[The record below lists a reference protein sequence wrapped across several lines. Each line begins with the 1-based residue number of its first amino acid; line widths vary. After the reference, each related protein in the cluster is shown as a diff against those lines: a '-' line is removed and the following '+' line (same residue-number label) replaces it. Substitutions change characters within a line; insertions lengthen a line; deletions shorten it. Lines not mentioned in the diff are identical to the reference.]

1 MKPSLFIGSSSEGL
15 EVARAIE
22 DNLHKDAE
30 VTIWN
35 EGVFGLNRGN
45 LESLVAALERFDFAI
60 LVITPDDVTIS
71 RDETMQAPRDN
82 VMFELGLF
90 MGRLGRN
97 RTYAFSSDAKNMRL
111 PSDLAGVS
119 LAIYQH
125 DRSDGNL
132 QAATSPGC
140 NQIRR
145 LIRELGISDARGA
158 QRLSKATH
166 DIEGI
171 TLNVAQVVNLLAQS
185 RVLELEVI
193 KSQFGAMIDG
203 DFLQKIINDLEAISK
218 VTTKSNETQG

>member
-22 DNLHKDAE
+22 DNLHKDTE

-35 EGVFGLNRGN
+35 EGVFGLNQGN
-45 LESLVAALERFDFAI
+45 LESLVGALERFDFAI
-60 LVITPDDVTIS
+60 LVITPDDVTTS
-71 RDETMQAPRDN
+71 RDETKPAPRDN

-97 RTYAFSSDAKNMRL
+97 RTYALCSDAPNLRL
-111 PSDLAGVS
+111 PSDLAGVN
-119 LAIYQH
+119 LATYQH

-132 QAATSPGC
+132 QAATSPAC

-145 LIRELGISDARGA
+145 VIRELGISEVRSA

-166 DIEGI
+166 DVEGI
-171 TLNVAQVVNLLAQS
+171 TQNVARVVNLLAKS

-193 KSQFGAMIDG
+193 KSQFGPIING
-203 DFLQKIINDLEAISK
+203 DFLQKIIDDLEAI
-218 VTTKSNETQG
+218 NEATNEDTEP

>member
-22 DNLHKDAE
+22 DNLHKDVE
-30 VTIWN
+30 VTVWN
-35 EGVFGLNRGN
+35 EGVFGLNQGS
-45 LESLVAALERFDFAI
+45 LESLVGALERFDFAI

-71 RDETMQAPRDN
+71 RDETKQAPRDN

-97 RTYAFSSDAKNMRL
+97 RTYALCSDAPNLRL

-119 LAIYQH
+119 LATYQH

-132 QAATSPGC
+132 QAATSPAC

-145 LIRELGISDARGA
+145 VISELGISEARGA

-166 DIEGI
+166 DMEGI
-171 TLNVAQVVNLLAQS
+171 TQNVARVVNLLAKS

-193 KSQFGAMIDG
+193 KSQFGSMING
-203 DFLQKIINDLEAISK
+203 DFLQKIIDDLEAINE
-218 VTTKSNETQG
+218 VTNEGTEQ

>member
-35 EGVFGLNRGN
+35 EGVFGLNQGN
-45 LESLVAALERFDFAI
+45 LESLVGALERFDFAI
-60 LVITPDDVTIS
+60 LVITPDDVTVF
-71 RDETMQAPRDN
+71 RDETMQSPRDN

-97 RTYAFSSDAKNMRL
+97 RTYAFCSDSPNLRL

-119 LAIYQH
+119 LATYQH

-145 LIRELGISDARGA
+145 VIRELGISESRGA

-166 DIEGI
+166 DMEGI
-171 TLNVAQVVNLLAQS
+171 TQNVARVVNLLAKS

-193 KSQFGAMIDG
+193 KSQFGPMIDG
-203 DFLQKIINDLEAISK
+203 NFLQKIIDDLEAIDK
-218 VTTKSNETQG
+218 VTTENTEP